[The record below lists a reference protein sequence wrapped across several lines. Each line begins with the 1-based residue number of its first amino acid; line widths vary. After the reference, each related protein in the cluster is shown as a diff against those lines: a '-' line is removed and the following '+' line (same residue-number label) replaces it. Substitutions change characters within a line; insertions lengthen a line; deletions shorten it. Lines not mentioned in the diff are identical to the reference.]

1 MTISTIARGGVLIA
15 ACVAGS
21 GAHADCLDDAASYFE
36 LDPVLLHA
44 IAKHESNMH
53 ADAVNR
59 NRNGSYDIGLMQI
72 NTAWLPKLKE
82 KGITAESLKNPC
94 VNGYVGAW
102 ILRSNVERFGQTWK
116 AVGAYNASSSDKQLK
131 YANSVYSVL
140 QRLRNMAFD
149 QTPSESESDQ

>member
-1 MTISTIARGGVLIA
+1 MKRMPIFAAVVCVGIACMASTGAR
-15 ACVAGS
+15 
-21 GAHADCLDDAASYFE
+21 ADCLDDAAIYFD
-36 LDPVLLHA
+36 LDPMLVRA
-44 IAKHESNMH
+44 IAKHESGMR

-72 NTAWLPKLKE
+72 NTVWLPRLQE
-82 KGITAESLKNPC
+82 KGITAESLRNPC

-131 YANSVYSVL
+131 YANSVYSIWT
-140 QRLRNMAFD
+140 RLRNMAFE
-149 QTPSESESDQ
+149 QRTASAQ

>member
-1 MTISTIARGGVLIA
+1 MPIFAAVVCVGIACMASTGAR
-15 ACVAGS
+15 
-21 GAHADCLDDAASYFE
+21 ADCLDDAAIYFD
-36 LDPVLLHA
+36 LDPMLVRA
-44 IAKHESNMH
+44 IAKHESGMR

-72 NTAWLPKLKE
+72 NTVWLPRLQE
-82 KGITAESLKNPC
+82 KGITAESLRNPC

-131 YANSVYSVL
+131 YANSVYSIWT
-140 QRLRNMAFD
+140 RLRNMAFE
-149 QTPSESESDQ
+149 QRTASAQ